1 MFCTS
6 CGASNIEDAK
16 FCANCGESV
25 MEAES
30 GGIRLPL
37 WILKVLSFFKK
48 FNVLKT
54 LFDFSFNQ
62 FITSKLIRF
71 HYGLSILFA
80 GLIASLLIYIGVHAL
95 TGFWMVALIV
105 GTLLL
110 FMLAV
115 IYSRVFTEMVITVSH
130 LTNQPANSAERTE
143 SRDSIEWNIE

>member
-37 WILKVLSFFKK
+37 WILKVFSFFKK
-48 FNVLKT
+48 FNVLKA

-71 HYGLSILFA
+71 HYGLSMLFA

-95 TGFWMVALIV
+95 TGFWMVALIF
-105 GTLLL
+105 GTLVLLL
-110 FMLAV
+110 FAV
-115 IYSRVFTEMVITVSH
+115 IYSRVFLEMVITVSR
-130 LTNQPANSAERTE
+130 LTGQPANSGEKTE
-143 SRDSIEWNIE
+143 SRDSVEWNIE